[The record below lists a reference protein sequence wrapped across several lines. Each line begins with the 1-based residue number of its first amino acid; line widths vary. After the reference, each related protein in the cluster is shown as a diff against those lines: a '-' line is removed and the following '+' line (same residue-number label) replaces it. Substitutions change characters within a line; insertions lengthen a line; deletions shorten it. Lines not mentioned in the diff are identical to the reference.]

1 MSCMSRNST
10 RVVFWW
16 ILVLAG
22 AGIALLITWATRVV
36 HVPPVT
42 LLAIGAVIIA
52 LSWLAVLVSLPW
64 NLYFGACRVLQEAAA
79 SRDRGIAVRPASDAE
94 ARRISRRML
103 WLALGGHL
111 STAVA
116 AAAIAFFSGNKTGY
130 YIAGLFLLSTAFR
143 PASAYL
149 SHVRERIS
157 VLTRQST
164 HPREDVATLRTELA
178 GITRSLDD
186 LRAGMQRTGEDLRR
200 AEARLSDAMAHDR
213 GLLTADLGRVKEA
226 QEADR
231 ARAASRDDDL
241 ERRISQMVRSVEST
255 LDGISDHGVLV
266 AGLHALVRMIRAQQA

>member
-1 MSCMSRNST
+1 
-10 RVVFWW
+10 
-16 ILVLAG
+16 
-22 AGIALLITWATRVV
+22 LLITWATRVV

-42 LLAIGAVIIA
+42 LLAIGAIIIA

-64 NLYFGACRVLQEAAA
+64 NLYFGARRVLQEAAA
-79 SRDRGIAVRPASDAE
+79 SRDRGIAVRPA
-94 ARRISRRML
+94 
-103 WLALGGHL
+103 

-130 YIAGLFLLSTAFR
+130 YIAALFLLSTSFR

-186 LRAGMQRTGEDLRR
+186 LRAGLQRTGEDLRR
-200 AEARLSDAMAHDR
+200 AEAGLSDAIAHDR

-241 ERRISQMVRSVEST
+241 ERRISQMARRVEAT
-255 LDGISDHGVLV
+255 LDGISDHGELV

>member
-10 RVVFWW
+10 RVVLWW

-64 NLYFGACRVLQEAAA
+64 NLYFGACRVLQEAAI
-79 SRDRGIAVRPASDAE
+79 SRDRGIAVRPANDAE

-111 STAVA
+111 SATVA

-143 PASAYL
+143 PALAYL

-186 LRAGMQRTGEDLRR
+186 LQAGMQRTAEDLSR
-200 AEARLSDAMAHDR
+200 AEGRLSDTIAHDR
-213 GLLTADLGRVKEA
+213 GLLTADLGRVKED

-231 ARAASRDDDL
+231 ARGASRDDDL
-241 ERRISQMVRSVEST
+241 ERRISQMARRVEAT
-255 LDGISDHGVLV
+255 LDGISDHGELV